1 MKRRRGD
8 SPATTSTWILRV
20 QEEALVLYPLDG
32 LVLVPVPEVLKA
44 HCPYHFNRVGK
55 QETYPCI
62 SPLWTTRAPLVFNMR
77 GEIFSALSCSYS
89 FCQPERLRHAPT
101 LHPGDSLR
109 ILPI

>member
-44 HCPYHFNRVGK
+44 HCPYHFNRAGK
-55 QETYPCI
+55 QETCPCI
-62 SPLWTTRAPLVFNMR
+62 SPLWTTQAPLVFNIR
-77 GEIFSALSCSYS
+77 GEIFSALSS
-89 FCQPERLRHAPT
+89 FLLVCQPERLRHAPNA
-101 LHPGDSLR
+101 PPR
-109 ILPI
+109 